1 MTDKQALFVQE
12 YITSLNATQS
22 AIRAGYS
29 QKTAYSIGQK
39 LLKNVEVK
47 QALDMAMNERKERT
61 ELSADYVLK
70 NLRESVE
77 RCMQRQPVMSKG
89 EQVTDEQG
97 NTVWTFDAKGATR
110 ALELIGKHLGMFT
123 DKLKVE
129 EQTEEERMLMCVRRV
144 AMEMSNTGHF
154 TAD

>member
-29 QKTAYSIGQK
+29 QKTAYSIGQR
-39 LLKNVEVK
+39 LLKNIEVK

-70 NLRESVE
+70 NLREIVE

-144 AMEMSNTGHF
+144 AMELYTEREQAS
-154 TAD
+154 A